1 MKRFSISKKVWL
13 TAAAV
18 ALTAGISLPGAM
30 AYFTTYASAGGGA
43 VLELGHT
50 TEIEE
55 DFSDWTKDIRVTN
68 TGDVDCYVRVKVLAG
83 SQFTEPGSQFALDI
97 SGDGWSAGEGG
108 YWYYADPI
116 APDAQTGSLL
126 AQITIPEEFMEDF
139 NVAVAQECTPVQY
152 DENGSPYADWDLTMD
167 EGGTN

>member
-1 MKRFSISKKVWL
+1 M
-13 TAAAV
+13 
-18 ALTAGISLPGAM
+18 
-30 AYFTTYASAGGGA
+30 
-43 VLELGHT
+43 LELGHT

-55 DFSDWTKDIRVTN
+55 DFSDWTKNIRVTN

-83 SQFTEPGSQFALDI
+83 SQFTLDI

-167 EGGTN
+167 EGGAN